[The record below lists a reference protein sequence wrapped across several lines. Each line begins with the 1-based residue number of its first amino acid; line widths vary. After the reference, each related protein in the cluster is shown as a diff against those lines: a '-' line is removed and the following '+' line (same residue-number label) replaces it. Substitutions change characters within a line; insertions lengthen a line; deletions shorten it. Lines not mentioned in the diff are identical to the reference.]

1 MATMVLGASSKKKR
15 ANNDIDDETYS
26 LVIKMAMGNPT
37 STNDFPINH
46 PVYMYIYIYSY
57 IIYIYRISVAMLDYQ
72 RVY

>member
-1 MATMVLGASSKKKR
+1 MVLGASSKKKR

-57 IIYIYRISVAMLDYQ
+57 IIYIPDFSCHVGLPEGILKP
-72 RVY
+72 